1 MSESGFLLMPFLI
14 VLTPGVGLLVW
25 GLVLLGR
32 GPNGKSLEKW
42 AARYSLT
49 LTDTNRLFVARYLRR
64 TRGSRIIG
72 AGLGWLLSPVL
83 LALIQQ
89 GIPLFG
95 GSILVA
101 IFGYILGALV
111 AETTFA
117 RPFRMPSGERLASLA
132 PRVLVDY
139 VPLLSIWS
147 LCVLAATNIGLALL
161 FAAIPKHPHTPGDP
175 SLALVI
181 GSAVL
186 LGFFTFA
193 VVRILHLIVARPQPA
208 TDADLVAADDAIRA
222 STIHALSGA
231 GIGML
236 LVGMGAELFWLQF
249 TTTID
254 SLRQLLGWPATLAI
268 LLAMA
273 SCVGLGYPRTWRVR
287 RSSALTDAP

>member
-1 MSESGFLLMPFLI
+1 MSESGFLLVPFLI
-14 VLTPGVGLLVW
+14 VLTPGVGLLIW

-32 GPNGKSLEKW
+32 GPNAKSLDKW
-42 AARYSLT
+42 AARYGLT
-49 LTDTNRLFVARYLRR
+49 LTETNRLLVARYLRR
-64 TRGSRIIG
+64 ARGFRIIG
-72 AGLGWLLSPVL
+72 AGLGWFLSPVL
-83 LALIQQ
+83 LALVQQ

-101 IFGYILGALV
+101 IFGYILGAVV
-111 AETTFA
+111 AETTFV
-117 RPFRMPSGERLASLA
+117 RPFPTPSDVRLASLA

-147 LCVLAATNIGLALL
+147 LRVFAAITIGLALL
-161 FAAIPKHPHTPGDP
+161 FAAMPKHPQTPGDP

-186 LGFFTFA
+186 LGVFTVA
-193 VVRILHLIVARPQPA
+193 VERILRLIVARPQPA
-208 TDADLVAADDAIRA
+208 IDADLVAADDAIRA

-236 LVGMGAELFWLQF
+236 LVGIGAELFWLQF
-249 TTTID
+249 TTAD
-254 SLRQLLGWPATLAI
+254 ESLRQLLGWPATLAI
-268 LLAMA
+268 LLALA

-287 RSSALTDAP
+287 RSSGLTDTP